1 MGKKYPPGG
10 RRWARNTLLAPQ
22 GDTKSEDGQVA
33 FLIKGISA
41 DGSEEIT
48 TIPFDSSDK
57 GAESASSSAP
67 QPKFA
72 LKSSDE
78 GAEIASSSTPRREIA
93 LGIRRFLDT
102 GTLPWGGTL
111 PWERTLPWGG
121 VMVAALSA
129 ELHRIEG
136 STAGQAPPPA
146 DWGLG
151 FRLVYF
157 VFEDGTSRPEII
169 EWRAADGFWWL
180 LERLRAVSKRLGGA
194 GGKVLLLDD
203 LALQPFGTPLRLVE
217 LNMDNIHEAVKAGR
231 LDHGQSVFLPRSGG
245 PAAAASAAGSASAAH
260 ATGAAGAAGAAGGTG
275 AAGAVGGAGAA
286 GPPPTSGTRPQRLL
300 WADLRDMPLAD
311 VLACLDVDP
320 WIEDSLANAADAG
333 TLRMEDIITT
343 LAHHVQSRRGD
354 AEETLQHANTRQCDA
369 CFRRFL
375 PVHPHRCPCG
385 NARYCG
391 ERCQFA
397 HWETHKMSCPFRRVH
412 CHRCQLAHWGSLTR
426 AR

>member
-1 MGKKYPPGG
+1 MGKKYSLGG
-10 RRWARNTLLAPQ
+10 RRRARN
-22 GDTKSEDGQVA
+22 
-33 FLIKGISA
+33 
-41 DGSEEIT
+41 

-78 GAEIASSSTPRREIA
+78 GAESASSSTVA
-93 LGIRRFLDT
+93 LVASVNEQ
-102 GTLPWGGTL
+102 LP
-111 PWERTLPWGG
+111 PS
-121 VMVAALSA
+121 LSA
-129 ELHRIEG
+129 SG
-136 STAGQAPPPA
+136 SCPTTGPA

-151 FRLVYF
+151 FGLVYF

-300 WADLRDMPLAD
+300 WADLRDLPLAD

-343 LAHHVQSRRGD
+343 LANHVQGRRGD

-369 CFRRFL
+369 CFRWFL
-375 PVHPHRCPCG
+375 PVHPHMCPCG
-385 NARYCG
+385 TARYCG

-412 CHRCQLAHWGSLTR
+412 CHRCQLAHWGSLTGKR
-426 AR
+426 TRCGCKAAAAAARPLSAAAGAAAAAVLGAAAAACGDCGGGRCTLRRSSCGSC